1 MRKAFSHKGFP
12 ALFAGTTTSMLGD
25 SVMLLVFSMW
35 VKDLTGSNG
44 QAGLTFFWM
53 VVPSLFGP
61 LLGGPIDRCRRKPL
75 LVWGNVASAAI
86 VLPLL
91 FVQDRGQLWII
102 WSVAFL
108 YGVSFV
114 VLPAA
119 FNGLLKELLP
129 EDQLVDANASLQTVK
144 EAFRLVGPLIG
155 AGLFGAFGGWAVAL
169 VDAASFLVAAAFIA
183 RVRVREEV
191 PTREDASYWV
201 ELTAGARHLAGEPVL
216 RHVLV
221 AFGCMLLVVGFAE
234 ASIFAILDAF
244 GRPVEFA
251 GVVVTVQ
258 GVGAVAGGLVASRVV
273 RRYSEP
279 GAVFIGLVVMAVS
292 LGIVA
297 AATTLPLL
305 FAGVV
310 VLGWSLPVLFV
321 AYTTL
326 VQRRTPQRLM
336 GRVGTALEV
345 VLGAPQAISLAV
357 GAALVSLL
365 SYHVIFALMGSM
377 TLAGALYLLG
387 RLGRAVLRPE
397 PVDLAGPPAEPS
409 GLEGVLGRG
418 ELA

>member
-1 MRKAFSHKGFP
+1 MRKAFAHRGFP

-25 SVMLLVFSMW
+25 SIMLLVFSMW
-35 VKDLTGSNG
+35 VKELTGSNG
-44 QAGLTFFWM
+44 LAGLTFFWM
-53 VVPSLFGP
+53 VVPTLFAP
-61 LLGGPIDRCRRKPL
+61 LLGGPIDRVRRKPL
-75 LVWGNVASAAI
+75 LVWGNVASAVM

-91 FVQDRGQLWII
+91 LVQGRGQVWII

-108 YGVSFV
+108 YGISFV

-119 FNGLLKELLP
+119 LNGLLKELLP

-155 AGLFGAFGGWAVAL
+155 AGLYGAFGGWAVAL
-169 VDAASFLVAAAFIA
+169 VDAASFVLAALFIW
-183 RVRVREEV
+183 RVRVREERPV
-191 PTREDASYWV
+191 REEGDYWT
-201 ELTAGARHLAGEPVL
+201 ELTAGVRHLAGEPVL
-216 RHVLV
+216 KHVLV
-221 AFGCMLLVVGFAE
+221 AFACMLLVIGFAE

-251 GVVVTVQ
+251 SVIVTVQ
-258 GVGAVAGGLVASRVV
+258 GVGAVVGGLMASRVV

-279 GAVFIGLVVMAVS
+279 GAVLIGLVVLAMS
-292 LGIVA
+292 LWVVA
-297 AATTLPLL
+297 AATGLPAL
-305 FAGVV
+305 FGAVV

-345 VLGAPQAISLAV
+345 VLGTPQAVSLAV

-365 SYHVIFALMGSM
+365 SYHVIFAVMGAV
-377 TLAGALYLLG
+377 TLLGAVYLLS
-387 RLGRAVLRPE
+387 RLGRAALRPA
-397 PVDLAGPPAEPS
+397 PVETGDPGS
-409 GLEGVLGRG
+409 GLEGVLGSR

>member
-1 MRKAFSHKGFP
+1 MRKAFTHKGFP
-12 ALFAGTTTSMLGD
+12 ALFAGTTTSMFGD

-53 VVPSLFGP
+53 VLPALFAP
-61 LLGGPIDRCRRKPL
+61 LLGGPIDRVRRKPM
-75 LVWGNVASAAI
+75 LVWGNIASAVM

-91 FVQDRGQLWII
+91 LVHDRGQVWIM

-119 FNGLLKELLP
+119 LNGLLKELLP

-144 EAFRLVGPLIG
+144 EAFRLVGPLVG
-155 AGLFGAFGGWAVAL
+155 AGLYGAFGGWAVAL
-169 VDAASFLVAAAFIA
+169 VDAASFVVAAVFIS
-183 RVRVREEV
+183 RVRVRETV
-191 PTREDASYWV
+191 PVREESDYWS
-201 ELTAGARHLAGEPVL
+201 ELTAGMRHLAGEPVL
-216 RHVLV
+216 KHVLV
-221 AFGCMLLVVGFAE
+221 AFGCMLLVIGFAE

-244 GRPVEFA
+244 GKPVEFA
-251 GVVVTVQ
+251 SVVVTVQ
-258 GVGAVAGGLVASRVV
+258 GVGAVVGGLVASRLV

-279 GAVFIGLVVMAVS
+279 GSVLIGLVVMAVS
-292 LGIVA
+292 LGLVA
-297 AATTLPLL
+297 AATSLPVL
-305 FAGVV
+305 FVAV
-310 VLGWSLPVLFV
+310 VLLGWTLPVLFV

-345 VLGAPQAISLAV
+345 VLGTPQALSLAV

-365 SYHVIFALMGSM
+365 SYHAIFAVMGAV
-377 TLAGALYLLG
+377 TLLGAVYLLS
-387 RLGRAVLRPE
+387 RMGRAALRPE
-397 PVDLAGPPAEPS
+397 LPEDAEPGS